1 MNLKIGASK
10 ASARVSHKTSSPA
23 CIPTH
28 DPGLPEAAHP
38 AGSLLHGL
46 LILLGQVEQSVF
58 DGLCGNSSKP
68 KVTERGQS
76 RPLGSVHLQNR
87 VWVPRRLI
95 NPRL

>member
-10 ASARVSHKTSSPA
+10 TSARVSHKTSPLA

-38 AGSLLHGL
+38 ARSLLHGL

-76 RPLGSVHLQNR
+76 WPLRSVHLQNPI
-87 VWVPRRLI
+87 WAPGRLI
-95 NPRL
+95 SQPL